1 MIAISGAS
9 GNLGRLTASLAAELL
24 GDPAGL
30 VLATRN
36 PPTVTGLVPGASARF
51 ADFDQPESMRAAFD
65 GVDRLLLIST
75 DTVEDRSRQHVA
87 AIDAA
92 REAGVGHVVYTS
104 MLSPG
109 PESPAL
115 IADSHWAT
123 EEHLRSSG
131 LDFTILRCSLYSDFQ
146 VYEAADALASGRFV
160 HNRGLGG
167 CSYIAR
173 SDCAWVAA
181 AVVSG
186 AGHEGETYELTGPES
201 LDATGLAALYAEVGG
216 RPVEAVSVDDA
227 ELLRLLDGDQGAD
240 GHVHYG
246 VALTVSLGQA
256 IRAGHF
262 ARVTTTVQELT
273 GVAPRSV
280 ENLLAERAALL
291 RAAGADQ

>member
-9 GNLGRLTASLAAELL
+9 GNLGRLTASLAAGLI
-24 GDPAGL
+24 GDPAGI
-30 VLATRN
+30 VLATRH
-36 PPTVTGLVPGASARF
+36 PDAVIGLVPGASARF

-75 DTVEDRSRQHVA
+75 DTVENRSSQHVA

-109 PESPAL
+109 PQSPAL
-115 IADSHWAT
+115 IAESHWAT

-146 VYEAADALASGRFV
+146 VYEAADALSSGRFV
-160 HNRGLGG
+160 HNRGSGG

-173 SDCAWVAA
+173 SDCARVAA
-181 AVVSG
+181 TVISG
-186 AGHEGETYELTGPES
+186 VGHEGKIYELTGPES
-201 LDATGLAALYAEVGG
+201 LDADDLAALYSEVGG
-216 RPVEAVSVDDA
+216 RPVEAVPVDDD
-227 ELLRLLDGDQGAD
+227 ELLRLLVGGTGND
-240 GHVHYG
+240 GHEHYG
-246 VALTVSLGQA
+246 AELTFSLGQA

-262 ARVTTTVQELT
+262 SDVTTTVQDLT
-273 GVAPRSV
+273 GAAPRSV
-280 ENLLAERAALL
+280 KSLLAESAATL
-291 RAAGADQ
+291 RVSAGR